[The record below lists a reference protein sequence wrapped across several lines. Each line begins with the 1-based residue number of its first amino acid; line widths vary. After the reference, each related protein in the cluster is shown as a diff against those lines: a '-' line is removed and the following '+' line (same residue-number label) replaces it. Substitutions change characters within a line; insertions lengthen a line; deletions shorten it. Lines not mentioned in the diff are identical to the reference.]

1 MTVKFYF
8 ILQNEFIQFLHETI
22 YFLQQF
28 LILLNCCPE
37 KNSTILRTPVL
48 KMDLNYTILQTEKL
62 SSVWTEV
69 CDKIRNHIEILEKLK
84 SRFSEIIL
92 TRDNIAFYGRLVTR
106 KQYVIIIEECDT
118 LLRIRE
124 DLKNIRSIFGLFD
137 NKISESL
144 CSKLVY
150 VEKLFDHVLELV
162 AKRKEDPF
170 IKCDDTSSYQT
181 KIQKLMNVM
190 LVSIQKLF
198 KKYRVDENNYSVIG
212 ETFEELREN
221 HLKDIILKSLNEDI
235 DSLSI
240 LYVCTQSQKI
250 SEAFLKNC
258 PPVDT
263 ETRKRFVCD

>member
-1 MTVKFYF
+1 M
-8 ILQNEFIQFLHETI
+8 
-22 YFLQQF
+22 
-28 LILLNCCPE
+28 
-37 KNSTILRTPVL
+37 
-48 KMDLNYTILQTEKL
+48 
-62 SSVWTEV
+62 
-69 CDKIRNHIEILEKLK
+69 LK
-84 SRFSEIIL
+84 SRFYSDIIL
-92 TRDNIAFYGRLVTR
+92 TCNNIAVYGRLITR

-124 DLKNIRSIFGLFD
+124 DLKSIRSLFGLFD
-137 NKISESL
+137 HKISESL

-150 VEKLFDHVLELV
+150 IEKLFDHVLELV

-170 IKCDDTSSYQT
+170 IKCNDACRYQT

-221 HLKDIILKSLNEDI
+221 HLKGIILKSLNEDI

-240 LYVCTQSQKI
+240 LYVCKQSQKI
-250 SEAFLKNC
+250 LEAFLKNC
-258 PPVDT
+258 PPIDA